1 MAQKWRHAR
10 ADTPPAGMTG
20 RLDEALPESY
30 TGDAALLLGRE
41 RQIGTLTVL
50 IGPRQADH
58 ADDQP
63 GSSQTRNRSS

>member
-1 MAQKWRHAR
+1 
-10 ADTPPAGMTG
+10 MTG